1 MSQSAVTKGA
11 RKRLT
16 WLGVLIFG
24 LVAIIGLGI
33 ATNGGAS
40 FAPKLALDL
49 QGGTEII
56 LSPEV
61 QAGQKVTQDQLNQAV
76 AIIRQRVD
84 ASGVSEAQINTQGNN
99 NIIVSIPGTPDDN
112 TLKLIRSSAKLQ
124 FRPVLET
131 SQSTSVSV
139 GTATPTPAASAS
151 PSASAS
157 AKPSSSPASSSKAT
171 PAASPSASAS
181 ATPAV
186 AGVDAATQKFYD
198 NLDCSKPF
206 RSAGQVDD
214 PTKPLATCDTSAYSK
229 YVLGPVSIEG
239 TDISD
244 ANAGTVTT
252 STGAST
258 NTWAVNLKFNADGT
272 DKFAKTTAKLFPLAA
287 PQNRFAITLDG
298 YVITAPTLQ
307 AVITGGNAQITGS
320 FTKDSSKSL
329 ADQLKYGSLPISFQV
344 QSQDN
349 ISATLGSE
357 QLQSGLLAGAIGLLL
372 VIIYS
377 FVQYRAL
384 AVVTVGSLVIAGVLT
399 YLMIAL
405 LSWRQGYHL
414 SLSGVAGLIVSIG
427 ITADSFIVYFERVR
441 DELRDGRA
449 LGAAVESGWKRA
461 IRTILVSDGVSL
473 LAAVVLYNLTVGS
486 VRGFAYTLGLTTL
499 IDLAIV
505 TLFTHPMLQL
515 LAKVPFFSSGHP
527 WSGFDSKA
535 LGATSYIGR
544 GAFRVADGVKA
555 GKAAKSSKEANKR
568 QTLAERK
575 AAENAAAVAEAKSGK
590 NN

>member
-1 MSQSAVTKGA
+1 MSESAVTKGA

-24 LVAIIGLGI
+24 LVAIIGLGA
-33 ATNGGAS
+33 ATNSGAS

-49 QGGTEII
+49 QGGTQII
-56 LSPEV
+56 LAPVV
-61 QAGQKVTQDQLNQAV
+61 QEGTKVTEEQLTQAV
-76 AIIRQRVD
+76 SIIRQRVD

-99 NIIVSIPGTPDDN
+99 NIVVSIPGNPDEN
-112 TLKLIRSSAKLQ
+112 TLKLIRSSAKLE
-124 FRPVLET
+124 FRPVLAT
-131 SQSTSVSV
+131 SQSSSA
-139 GTATPTPAASAS
+139 TASGSASTAS
-151 PSASAS
+151 PSASA
-157 AKPSSSPASSSKAT
+157 T
-171 PAASPSASAS
+171 PKSSASAS
-181 ATPAV
+181 PAV

-198 NLDCSKPF
+198 SLDCSKPF

-214 PTKPLATCDTSAYSK
+214 PTLPIATCDTYGFSK
-229 YVLGPVSIEG
+229 YILGPVEVEG
-239 TDISD
+239 TDIAD

-258 NTWAVNLKFNADGT
+258 NTWAVNLKFTGAGS
-272 DKFAKTTAKLFPLAA
+272 DKFAKTTGRLFPLAA
-287 PQNRFAITLDG
+287 PQNQFAITLDG

-307 AVITGGNAQITGS
+307 AVITGGTAQITGN
-320 FTKDSSKSL
+320 FDKNSSKAL
-329 ADQLKYGSLPISFQV
+329 ADQLKYGALPITFEV
-344 QSQDN
+344 QSQEN

-357 QLQSGLLAGAIGLLL
+357 SLTSGLLAGGIGLLL

-377 FVQYRAL
+377 FFQYRGL
-384 AVVTVGSLVIAGVLT
+384 AIVTVGSLVVAAIIT

-414 SLSGVAGLIVSIG
+414 SLSGVAGLIVAIG

-441 DELRDGRA
+441 DELRDGRS
-449 LGAAVESGWKRA
+449 LGASVESGWKRA

-473 LAAVVLYNLTVGS
+473 LAAVVLYALTVGN

-499 IDLAIV
+499 IDLAVVI
-505 TLFTHPMLQL
+505 LFTHPMLEL
-515 LAKVPFFSSGHP
+515 LAKTKFFSSGHP

-535 LGATSYIGR
+535 LGATSYVGR
-544 GAFRVADGVKA
+544 GAFRVSAAVPA
-555 GKAAKSSKEANKR
+555 GKAAKASKEANKR

-575 AAENAAAVAEAKSGK
+575 AAGNASDSGK
-590 NN
+590 SN

>member
-1 MSQSAVTKGA
+1 MSESAVTKGA

-16 WLGVLIFG
+16 WLGVLIIA
-24 LVAIIGLGI
+24 LVAIIGLGT
-33 ATNGGAS
+33 ATNAGAS

-49 QGGTEII
+49 QGGTQII
-56 LSPEV
+56 LAPVV
-61 QAGQKVTQDQLNQAV
+61 QAGTKVTEEQLTQAV

-99 NIIVSIPGTPDDN
+99 NIVVSIPGAPDEN
-112 TLKLIRSSAKLQ
+112 TLKLIRSSAKLE
-124 FRPVLET
+124 FRPVLTT
-131 SQSTSVSV
+131 SQST
-139 GTATPTPAASAS
+139 TATASGSSASASPSAS

-157 AKPSSSPASSSKAT
+157 SPAI
-171 PAASPSASAS
+171 P
-181 ATPAV
+181 
-186 AGVDAATQKFYD
+186 GVDAATQKLYD
-198 NLDCSKPF
+198 SLDCSKPF
-206 RSAGQVDD
+206 RAAGQVDD
-214 PTKPLATCDTSAYSK
+214 PKLPIATCDTNGFSK
-229 YVLGPVSIEG
+229 YILGPVEVEG
-239 TDISD
+239 TDVAD

-258 NTWAVNLKFNADGT
+258 NTWAVNLKFTPAGS
-272 DKFAKTTAKLFPLAA
+272 DKFAKTTGRLFPLAA

-307 AVITGGNAQITGS
+307 AVITGGTAQITGS
-320 FTKDSSKSL
+320 FDKNSSKAL
-329 ADQLKYGSLPISFQV
+329 ADQLKYGALPINFEV
-344 QSQDN
+344 QSQEN

-357 QLQSGLLAGAIGLLL
+357 QLTSGLLAGAIGLLL

-377 FVQYRAL
+377 FFQYRGL
-384 AVVTVGSLVIAGVLT
+384 AIVTVGSLVVAAIIT

-414 SLSGVAGLIVSIG
+414 SLSGVAGLIVAIG

-441 DELRDGRA
+441 DELRDGRT
-449 LGAAVESGWKRA
+449 LGASVEAGWKRA

-473 LAAVVLYNLTVGS
+473 LAAVVLYALTVGN

-499 IDLAIV
+499 IDLAV
-505 TLFTHPMLQL
+505 VVLFTHPMLEL
-515 LAKVPFFSSGHP
+515 LAKTRFFSSGHP

-535 LGATSYIGR
+535 LGATSYVGR
-544 GAFRVADGVKA
+544 GAFRVSAAVPA
-555 GKAAKSSKEANKR
+555 GKAAKASKEANKR

-575 AAENAAAVAEAKSGK
+575 AAENAADAGKS
-590 NN
+590 N

>member
-1 MSQSAVTKGA
+1 MSESAVTKGA

-16 WLGVLIFG
+16 WLGVLIIG
-24 LVAIIGLGI
+24 LVAIIGLGT
-33 ATNGGAS
+33 ATNAGAS

-49 QGGTEII
+49 QGGTQII
-56 LSPEV
+56 LAPVV
-61 QAGQKVTQDQLNQAV
+61 QAGTKVTEQQLTQAV

-99 NIIVSIPGTPDDN
+99 NIVVSIPGTPDEN
-112 TLKLIRSSAKLQ
+112 TLRLIRSSAKLE

-131 SQSTSVSV
+131 SQGV
-139 GTATPTPAASAS
+139 PAASAGTS
-151 PSASAS
+151 ATPSASPTA
-157 AKPSSSPASSSKAT
+157 ASSKAT
-171 PAASPSASAS
+171 ASAKPSASAS

-186 AGVDAATQKFYD
+186 AGVDAATQKFFD
-198 NLDCSKPF
+198 SLDCSKPF
-206 RSAGQVDD
+206 RAAGQVDD
-214 PTKPLATCDTSAYSK
+214 PTLPVATCDTNGYSK
-229 YVLGPVSIEG
+229 YVLGPVEVEG
-239 TDISD
+239 TDVAD

-258 NTWAVNLKFNADGT
+258 NTWAVNLKFTANGT
-272 DKFAKTTAKLFPLAA
+272 TKFANTTGRLFPLKD

-307 AVITGGNAQITGS
+307 AVITGGTAQITGN
-320 FTKDSSKSL
+320 FDKNTSKAL
-329 ADQLKYGSLPISFQV
+329 ADQLKYGSLPIGFEV
-344 QSQDN
+344 QSQEN
-349 ISATLGSE
+349 ISATLGTE

-377 FVQYRAL
+377 FFQYRGL
-384 AVVTVGSLVIAGVLT
+384 AIVTVGSLVVAAIIT

-414 SLSGVAGLIVSIG
+414 SLSGVAGLIVAIG

-441 DELRDGRA
+441 DELRDGRS
-449 LGAAVESGWKRA
+449 LGASVESGWKRA

-473 LAAVVLYNLTVGS
+473 LAAIVLYALTVGN
-486 VRGFAYTLGLTTL
+486 VRGFAFTLGLTTL
-499 IDLAIV
+499 IDLAVVI
-505 TLFTHPMLQL
+505 LFTHPMLEL
-515 LAKVPFFSSGHP
+515 LAKTKFFSSGHP

-535 LGATSYIGR
+535 LGATSYVGR
-544 GAFRVADGVKA
+544 GAFRVSGAVPA
-555 GKAAKSSKEANKR
+555 GKAAKASKEANKR

-575 AAENAAAVAEAKSGK
+575 AAENAASVSKSEK
-590 NN
+590 SN

>member
-1 MSQSAVTKGA
+1 LSESAVTKGA

-16 WLGVLIFG
+16 WLGVLIIG
-24 LVAIIGLGI
+24 LVAIIGLGT
-33 ATNGGAS
+33 ATNAGAS

-49 QGGTEII
+49 QGGTQII
-56 LSPEV
+56 LAPVV
-61 QAGQKVTQDQLNQAV
+61 QAGTKVTEQQLTQAV

-84 ASGVSEAQINTQGNN
+84 ASGVSEAQMNTQGNN
-99 NIIVSIPGTPDDN
+99 NIVVSIPGTPDEN
-112 TLKLIRSSAKLQ
+112 TLRLIRSSAKLE
-124 FRPVLET
+124 FRPVLAT
-131 SQSTSVSV
+131 SQGVATSAA
-139 GTATPTPAASAS
+139 GGATSSPSAS

-157 AKPSSSPASSSKAT
+157 A
-171 PAASPSASAS
+171 AASAPI
-181 ATPAV
+181 

-198 NLDCSKPF
+198 ALDCSKPF

-214 PTKPLATCDTSAYSK
+214 PTLPIATCDTNGYSK
-229 YVLGPVSIEG
+229 YVLGPVEVEG
-239 TDISD
+239 TDVAD

-258 NTWAVNLKFNADGT
+258 NEWAVNLKFTADGT
-272 DKFAKTTAKLFPLAA
+272 TKFANTTGRLFPLKD

-307 AVITGGNAQITGS
+307 AVITGGTAQITGS
-320 FTKDSSKSL
+320 FDKNSSKAL
-329 ADQLKYGSLPISFQV
+329 ADQLKYGSLPIGFEV
-344 QSQDN
+344 QSQEN

-357 QLQSGLLAGAIGLLL
+357 QLTSGLLAGAIGLLL

-377 FVQYRAL
+377 FFQYRGLAL
-384 AVVTVGSLVIAGVLT
+384 VTVGSLVVAAVIT

-414 SLSGVAGLIVSIG
+414 SLSGVAGLIVAIG

-441 DELRDGRA
+441 DELRDGRS
-449 LGAAVESGWKRA
+449 LGASVESGWKRA

-473 LAAVVLYNLTVGS
+473 LAAVVLYALTVGN
-486 VRGFAYTLGLTTL
+486 VRGFAFTLGLTTL
-499 IDLAIV
+499 IDLAVVI
-505 TLFTHPMLQL
+505 LFTHPMLEL
-515 LAKVPFFSSGHP
+515 LAKTKFFSSGHP

-535 LGATSYIGR
+535 LGATSYVGR
-544 GAFRVADGVKA
+544 GAFRVSGAVPA
-555 GKAAKSSKEANKR
+555 GKAAKASKEANKR

-575 AAENAAAVAEAKSGK
+575 AAENAASVSKSEK
-590 NN
+590 SN

>member
-1 MSQSAVTKGA
+1 MSESAVTKGA

-24 LVAIIGLGI
+24 LVAIIGLGA
-33 ATNGGAS
+33 ATNSGAS

-49 QGGTEII
+49 QGGTQII
-56 LSPEV
+56 LAPVV
-61 QAGQKVTQDQLNQAV
+61 QEGTKVTEEQLAQAV
-76 AIIRQRVD
+76 SIIRQRVD

-99 NIIVSIPGTPDDN
+99 NIVVSIPGSPDEN
-112 TLKLIRSSAKLQ
+112 TLKLIRSSAKLE
-124 FRPVLET
+124 FRPVLAT
-131 SQSTSVSV
+131 SQSSSA
-139 GTATPTPAASAS
+139 TASGSASTAS
-151 PSASAS
+151 PSASA
-157 AKPSSSPASSSKAT
+157 T
-171 PAASPSASAS
+171 PKSSASAS
-181 ATPAV
+181 PAV

-198 NLDCSKPF
+198 SLDCSKPF

-214 PTKPLATCDTSAYSK
+214 PTLPIATCDTYGFSK
-229 YVLGPVSIEG
+229 YILGPVEVEG
-239 TDISD
+239 TDIAD

-258 NTWAVNLKFNADGT
+258 NTWAVNLKFTGAGS
-272 DKFAKTTAKLFPLAA
+272 DKFAKTTGRLFPLAA
-287 PQNRFAITLDG
+287 PQNQFAITLDG

-307 AVITGGNAQITGS
+307 AVITGGTAQITGN
-320 FTKDSSKSL
+320 FDKNSSKAL
-329 ADQLKYGSLPISFQV
+329 ADQLKYGALPITFEV
-344 QSQDN
+344 QSQEN

-357 QLQSGLLAGAIGLLL
+357 SLTSGLLAGGIGLLL

-377 FVQYRAL
+377 FFQYRGL
-384 AVVTVGSLVIAGVLT
+384 AIVTVGSLVVAAIIT

-414 SLSGVAGLIVSIG
+414 SLSGVAGLIVAIG

-441 DELRDGRA
+441 DELRDGRS
-449 LGAAVESGWKRA
+449 LGASVESGWKRA

-473 LAAVVLYNLTVGS
+473 LAAVVLYALTVGN

-499 IDLAIV
+499 IDLAVVI
-505 TLFTHPMLQL
+505 LFTHPMLEL
-515 LAKVPFFSSGHP
+515 LAKTKFFSSGHP

-535 LGATSYIGR
+535 LGATSYVGR
-544 GAFRVADGVKA
+544 GAFRVSAAVPA
-555 GKAAKSSKEANKR
+555 GKAAKASKEANKR

-575 AAENAAAVAEAKSGK
+575 AAGNASDSGK
-590 NN
+590 SN

>member
-1 MSQSAVTKGA
+1 LSESAVTKGA

-16 WLGVLIFG
+16 WLGVLIIG

-33 ATNGGAS
+33 ATNAGAS

-49 QGGTEII
+49 QGGTQII
-56 LSPEV
+56 LAPVV
-61 QAGQKVTQDQLNQAV
+61 QEGTKVTEEQLTQAV

-99 NIIVSIPGTPDDN
+99 NIVVSIPGNPDEN
-112 TLKLIRSSAKLQ
+112 TLKLIRSSAKLE

-131 SQSTSVSV
+131 SQSTPAAAAGS
-139 GTATPTPAASAS
+139 TATPA

-157 AKPSSSPASSSKAT
+157 AAGSKSTSSPAPVASAT
-171 PAASPSASAS
+171 ASPSATTS
-181 ATPAV
+181 PAIP
-186 AGVDAATQKFYD
+186 GVDAATQKFYD
-198 NLDCSKPF
+198 SLDCSKPF
-206 RSAGQVDD
+206 RAAGQVDD
-214 PTKPLATCDTSAYSK
+214 PTLPLATCDTDGFSK
-229 YVLGPVSIEG
+229 YVLGPVEVEG
-239 TDISD
+239 TDVAD

-258 NTWAVNLKFNADGT
+258 NTWAVNLKFTADGSS
-272 DKFAKTTAKLFPLAA
+272 KFATTTGRLFPLTA

-307 AVITGGNAQITGS
+307 AVITGGSAQITGN
-320 FTKDSSKSL
+320 FDKNSSKSL
-329 ADQLKYGSLPISFQV
+329 ADQLKYGSLPIGFEV
-344 QSQDN
+344 QSQEN

-357 QLQSGLLAGAIGLLL
+357 QLSSGLLAGAIGLLL

-377 FVQYRAL
+377 FIQYRAL
-384 AVVTVGSLVIAGVLT
+384 ALVTVGSLLVAAIIT

-414 SLSGVAGLIVSIG
+414 SLSGVAGLIVAIG

-441 DELRDGRA
+441 DELRDGRT
-449 LGAAVESGWKRA
+449 LGASVESGWKRA

-473 LAAVVLYNLTVGS
+473 LAAVVLYALTVGN

-499 IDLAIV
+499 IDLAVVI
-505 TLFTHPMLQL
+505 LFTHPMLEL
-515 LAKVPFFSSGHP
+515 LAKTKFFSGGHP

-535 LGATSYIGR
+535 LGATSYVGR
-544 GAFRVADGVKA
+544 GAFRVSAAVPA
-555 GKAAKSSKEANKR
+555 GKAAKASKEASKR

-575 AAENAAAVAEAKSGK
+575 AAENAASVSKSGK
-590 NN
+590 SN